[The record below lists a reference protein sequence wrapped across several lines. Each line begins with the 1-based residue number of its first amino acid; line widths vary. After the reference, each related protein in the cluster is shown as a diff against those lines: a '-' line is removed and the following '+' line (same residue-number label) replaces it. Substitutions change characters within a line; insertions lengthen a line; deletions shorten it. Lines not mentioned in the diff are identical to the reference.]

1 MDPTAKTV
9 TATLTHF
16 STYALCHTA
25 AADRT
30 PAVPTGVSDRVTAVC
45 GAVVLLSLAA
55 LAAVMAGKKRR
66 AQ

>member
-1 MDPTAKTV
+1 MPS
-9 TATLTHF
+9 LLRH
-16 STYALCHTA
+16 SPGG

-45 GAVVLLSLAA
+45 GAVVLLSLAV